1 MMLLA
6 EIGNATKR
14 RNSGFEKED
23 ALLREFKVQ
32 TPESDLLRDRS
43 SLAMGTKRIWVVNF
57 SLQSQVF

>member
-32 TPESDLLRDRS
+32 TPESDLLRDHK
-43 SLAMGTKRIWVVNF
+43 GG
-57 SLQSQVF
+57 